1 MRQSFKATGRL
12 DCPSCYGWIII
23 AVAYVTM
30 AIGVTG
36 RTIFTLVMP
45 LLIDEFKWVQLSTIG
60 TLRKALSHVRFG
72 LGEETST
79 KG

>member
-12 DCPSCYGWIII
+12 DCPSFYGWIII

-60 TLRKALSHVRFG
+60 TLRKPLSHVRFG